1 MINFDRQGTL
11 KMKKP
16 QVISAQAQKRRGP
29 MRYMLSA
36 SLAKVTVW
44 ERRKQAATEALGV
57 GVVSLIFEE
66 VGE

>member
-1 MINFDRQGTL
+1 
-11 KMKKP
+11 
-16 QVISAQAQKRRGP
+16 

-66 VGE
+66 VGEWGRLTVYRRQR